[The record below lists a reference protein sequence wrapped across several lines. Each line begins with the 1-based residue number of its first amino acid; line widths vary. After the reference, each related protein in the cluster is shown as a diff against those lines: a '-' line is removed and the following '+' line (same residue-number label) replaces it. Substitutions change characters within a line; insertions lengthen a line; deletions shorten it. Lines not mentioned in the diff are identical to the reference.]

1 MEEIG
6 VEEYFSIGFELG
18 KRQYWT
24 IFFNIL
30 VYLILTTVASITV
43 VGLLVVPAILVGFTK
58 FLLKSA
64 RGEKVDVGD
73 SLSEGFNNG
82 MWWKALL
89 YYTIY
94 IVAIII
100 GLMLLIAPGLYLV
113 TVWSLG
119 IYLLVDK
126 DMIPTEALAKS
137 RELVHQLGLWKI
149 FAVYAS
155 ITIAS
160 YLLSLSPILGSAIII
175 FLEPFIMM
183 IYVAIYENAI
193 GNSLAVT
200 KEG

>member
-1 MEEIG
+1 MKEIRA
-6 VEEYFSIGFELG
+6 EEYFSIGFELG

-30 VYLILTTVASITV
+30 VYVIIAIVASITI
-43 VGLLVVPAILVGFTK
+43 VGLLIVPAILVGLTK

-89 YYTIY
+89 YYIIY
-94 IVAIII
+94 IVAITI
-100 GLMLLIAPGLYLV
+100 GFMLFIAPGLYLA
-113 TVWSLG
+113 TVWLLG

-126 DMIPTEALAKS
+126 DMLPTEALGKS
-137 RELVHQLGLWKI
+137 RELVHQLGFWKI
-149 FAVYAS
+149 FAVY
-155 ITIAS
+155 IGLTIAINLIS
-160 YLLSLSPILGSAIII
+160 IIPFLGLVI
-175 FLEPFIMM
+175 FFLMPFIAM

-193 GNSLAVT
+193 GNPLAT
-200 KEG
+200 TNEA